1 MSKLQQ
7 ALLAGRR
14 QVKVEKLCK
23 ELGLPRGTVL
33 QWLKDAP
40 QPDLAEK
47 SLQEARAAAEAAA
60 RERAAIL
67 QAGKLQGGAGSRSG
81 GAAPRGARQ
90 GAAGGAR
97 GSDGT
102 PAWRSYAK
110 KKALGRQAEATL
122 EMIFSR
128 TQWPSD
134 DTIASLWDLHRLP
147 REKVVEWFKTRRMR
161 EQRQLRGGGG
171 SGGGSSTPR
180 SSRGGDDWDAW
191 DVQDDLP

>member
-1 MSKLQQ
+1 M
-7 ALLAGRR
+7 
-14 QVKVEKLCK
+14 
-23 ELGLPRGTVL
+23 
-33 QWLKDAP
+33 
-40 QPDLAEK
+40 
-47 SLQEARAAAEAAA
+47 QEARAAAEAAA

-128 TQWPSD
+128 TQVSA
-134 DTIASLWDLHRLP
+134 TQCIIEGLGTQASPVGMPARP
-147 REKVVEWFKTRRMR
+147 
-161 EQRQLRGGGG
+161 QCC
-171 SGGGSSTPR
+171 
-180 SSRGGDDWDAW
+180 
-191 DVQDDLP
+191 